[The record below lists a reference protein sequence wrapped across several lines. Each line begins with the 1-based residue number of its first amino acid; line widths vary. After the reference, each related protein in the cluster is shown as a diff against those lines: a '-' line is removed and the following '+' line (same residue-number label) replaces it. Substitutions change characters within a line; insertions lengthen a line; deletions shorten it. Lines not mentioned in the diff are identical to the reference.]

1 MDDIVMELEK
11 DSIIEQT
18 LETYLPLRH
27 EDRALLPPGS
37 VAWGREMPVY
47 FCTNLLESNALIYKR
62 SYLCLVGRPS
72 TQSTGPGA

>member
-1 MDDIVMELEK
+1 MELEK
-11 DSIIEQT
+11 DNIIEQT

-37 VAWGREMPVY
+37 VAWGREMPMH
-47 FCTNLLESNALIYKR
+47 FCSNLLESNALIYKR